1 MPRIRRADCSAPGIR
16 RQRRGRGFS
25 YLDEQSGE
33 GIHDPE
39 TLARIRSLAIPPAW
53 RDVWICPL
61 PNGHLQAVGTDRAGR
76 RQYLYHQAW
85 RMRREQAKFDHVLR
99 FARALPDLRLRVRA
113 HLDGGDLGRER
124 VLACV
129 VRLLDRGFFRI
140 GSESYAEQN
149 DTYGLA
155 TMQKRHVRIEGE
167 QVIFDYPSKGG
178 RRRVASVVDP
188 EVRELLAT
196 LRRRR
201 GGGPELLAWREGRRW
216 VDVRSEDINDYL
228 RQVAGG
234 DFTAKD
240 FRTWNATV
248 LAAVALSASWPVAR
262 SRTARTRAVARAVQ
276 EVAHY
281 LGNTPA
287 VCRGSYIDP
296 RLFDRYRSGL
306 TIAGALERVG
316 DVDGPGEPGHQVI
329 EQAVLEL
336 IEERRG
342 EDLELGP
349 PAPA

>member
-1 MPRIRRADCSAPGIR
+1 MPRIRRVDCSGPGIR
-16 RQRRGRGFS
+16 RRRRGRGFS

-33 GIHDPE
+33 VIHDPE
-39 TLARIRSLAIPPAW
+39 TLGRIRSLVIPPAW

-61 PNGHLQAVGTDRAGR
+61 PNGHLQAVGTDAAGR

-85 RMRREQAKFDHVLR
+85 RLRREQEKFDHVLD
-99 FARALPDLRLRVRA
+99 FARALPDLRRRVRA
-113 HLDGGDLGRER
+113 HLDGGDLGRQR

-140 GSESYAEQN
+140 GSESYAERN

-155 TMQKRHVRIEGE
+155 TMHKRHVRIEGE
-167 QVIFDYPSKGG
+167 EVVFDYPSKGG

-188 EVRELLAT
+188 EARELLAT

-201 GGGPELLAWREGRRW
+201 GGGPELLAWREGRGW

-240 FRTWNATV
+240 FRTWNGTV

-262 SRTARTRAVARAVQ
+262 SRTARTRAIARAVQ

-287 VCRGSYIDP
+287 VCRASYIDP

-342 EDLELGP
+342 EDLELEP
-349 PAPA
+349 SAPA